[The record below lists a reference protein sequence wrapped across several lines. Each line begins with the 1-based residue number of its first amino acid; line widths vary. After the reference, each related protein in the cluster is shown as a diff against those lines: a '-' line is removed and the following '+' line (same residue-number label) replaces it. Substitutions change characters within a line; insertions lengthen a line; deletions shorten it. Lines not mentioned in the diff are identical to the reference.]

1 MKAVNV
7 LLGVVAGA
15 AAGLLLGVLFAPEKG
30 SNTRKKILRKGEARI
45 DAIKEK
51 FNDFIEG
58 VSENYEKIKEDVTG
72 LAEKGKAKFNE
83 IEHGSKQPKA

>member
-15 AAGLLLGVLFAPEKG
+15 AAGMLLGVLFAPEKG
-30 SNTRKKILRKGEARI
+30 SYTRKKILRKGEAKV

-51 FNDFIEG
+51 FNDFVEG
-58 VSENYEKIKEDVTG
+58 ISDNYEKIKEDMTDFVV
-72 LAEKGKAKFNE
+72 KGKSKLDK
-83 IEHGSKQPKA
+83 IEPGTKQPKT

>member
-15 AAGLLLGVLFAPEKG
+15 AAGMLLGVLFAPEKG
-30 SNTRKKILRKGEARI
+30 SYSRKKILRKGEARI

-58 VSENYEKIKEDVTG
+58 VSDNYEKIKEDVTG
-72 LAEKGKAKFNE
+72 LAEKGKAKFNK
-83 IEHGSKQPKA
+83 IEHESKQPTT